1 MEISRRPPAKQQP
14 LIGSPTTALHC
25 TSAISPQEHSSLIRQ
40 LAHAEPSSS
49 HTTPSTST
57 QRRRTASQAQRLW
70 TGSAAHPIPTAMSF
84 AYPPPMHSYQR
95 GMRGVH
101 AQASKHMWNDAAAS
115 AVVDAAS
122 PSAAGGVIDDAS
134 AAASP
139 SASVSAS
146 ESSPLAVW
154 HRSLLEQR
162 SAEAHKAAMMVAA
175 ASGSAEGEEAP
186 SSSLSTPRSP
196 TAFLSVSHQQFP
208 PLPRVAPYASHCA
221 IHSPLLAPLVA
232 ATGGVQHRCCLKRAS
247 FWNTRCSCLFSA
259 LPDELLLFSV
269 FPYLSPAELCGA
281 AAVCS
286 RWRFVSADRM
296 LWRRLDLSPYARAVD
311 NAVFD
316 NMLSRVGPHVSALKL
331 CNLKQIDSAALLRMG
346 QQHLAD
352 NHANLRQLHLCSLRA
367 VDTSV
372 IESLVQNGAAANLRE
387 LSLFGC
393 INIDDAAVRM
403 IRAACPRLEELSLR
417 GCLNI
422 TDAAFIDAEEEQ
434 AFESPQSPSALVVE
448 EIADP
453 LELLQLSNSSRSSS
467 MSSDSSAGST
477 PLEAASPVAA
487 GSFANLT
494 SLNVANCKLLTAAGL
509 TAAFRH
515 SPRLQR
521 LNLHALNPSDA
532 LLEEL
537 TSSCPDLEQLHLSSS
552 NPFGGNRLLTDAGVL
567 LLASRLPR
575 LSQLNL
581 QGSSNITDACLPSL
595 VQGCPLM
602 EKLNLGGCHRL
613 TDAAVRVLTQADV
626 PVHQSYPSRL
636 THLSLFQ
643 CSAITDASV
652 ELVAAHLPLLQH
664 LDVHSCAA
672 LTDAALDVLTQV
684 QPADNGD
691 DDVDDGSLLPPSPRA
706 TRDVAALVL
715 PHLASLDVGSC
726 RKLTKERVQ
735 ALKLARPTLHI
746 THY

>member
-1 MEISRRPPAKQQP
+1 VLNISR
-14 LIGSPTTALHC
+14 
-25 TSAISPQEHSSLIRQ
+25 
-40 LAHAEPSSS
+40 
-49 HTTPSTST
+49 
-57 QRRRTASQAQRLW
+57 
-70 TGSAAHPIPTAMSF
+70 
-84 AYPPPMHSYQR
+84 
-95 GMRGVH
+95 
-101 AQASKHMWNDAAAS
+101 
-115 AVVDAAS
+115 
-122 PSAAGGVIDDAS
+122 
-134 AAASP
+134 
-139 SASVSAS
+139 
-146 ESSPLAVW
+146 
-154 HRSLLEQR
+154 
-162 SAEAHKAAMMVAA
+162 
-175 ASGSAEGEEAP
+175 
-186 SSSLSTPRSP
+186 
-196 TAFLSVSHQQFP
+196 
-208 PLPRVAPYASHCA
+208 
-221 IHSPLLAPLVA
+221 
-232 ATGGVQHRCCLKRAS
+232 
-247 FWNTRCSCLFSA
+247 
-259 LPDELLLFSV
+259 
-269 FPYLSPAELCGA
+269 
-281 AAVCS
+281 
-286 RWRFVSADRM
+286 
-296 LWRRLDLSPYARAVD
+296 
-311 NAVFD
+311 
-316 NMLSRVGPHVSALKL
+316 
-331 CNLKQIDSAALLRMG
+331 LKQYRDGHAAFPARP
-346 QQHLAD
+346 A
-352 NHANLRQLHLCSLRA
+352 
-367 VDTSV
+367 
-372 IESLVQNGAAANLRE
+372 AAANLRE

-422 TDAAFIDAEEEQ
+422 TDAAFIDAEEV
-434 AFESPQSPSALVVE
+434 AIESPQSPSVLVVE

-467 MSSDSSAGST
+467 SMSSDSSADHT
-477 PLEAASPVAA
+477 PFEAASPVAV

-494 SLNVANCKLLTAAGL
+494 SLNLANCKLLTAVGL

-613 TDAAVRVLTQADV
+613 TDAAVRVLTQVDV

-672 LTDAALDVLTQV
+672 LTDAALDVLMQP
-684 QPADNGD
+684 QPAAIVD
-691 DDVDDGSLLPPSPRA
+691 DDADDGSLLPPSPRA
-706 TRDVAALVL
+706 ARDAAALVL

-735 ALKLARPTLHI
+735 ALKIARATLHI